1 MTEGFQHVF
10 NSPVGS
16 RRERRK
22 IALTGGET
30 VNRLLGRGK
39 SPGPSKNWVLSTLV
53 ALVLAFVTWIGIFT
67 YQSVEVWT
75 PLQQWYWVQYS
86 ISKDFPNPSGTY
98 QVLWK
103 LDRQGQHSL
112 ATDADVMPAPLKVWP
127 SFALTAKAR
136 QAGAVALKVDT
147 VHYTNAQM
155 NRMLAELI
163 YAGQSPGDLIWP
175 AWAGAVGIFVLG
187 LVLPIPRNRRRR
199 QIEED
204 GCRLKGPEMVTVKEF
219 NRRSGGDGISFLTTE
234 GRESLSIPRS
244 LESSHM
250 MMMGDTGAGKSVLQR
265 RVLAQI
271 AERGETAI
279 VYDPALEH
287 TPQFF
292 NAARGDLILNPLD
305 VRCPY
310 WSPSDEV
317 MHEAEALTLAT
328 SLFPDKPHENTFFV
342 EGPRKVFA
350 HLLTLKPTPEELVRW
365 MSHEEELDRLL
376 KGTEL
381 TAFVYRGAGPQRGGV
396 LGALNMVADSLKLLP
411 KESETK
417 QRWTTEEWAR
427 QRSGWIFLTS
437 TPRFRER
444 LLPLMS
450 LWLDTLVLRLMNQG
464 DPALRHAWFVLDEL
478 ASLQRLPQLHTALTE
493 NRKSGNPVVIGFQGR
508 SQLEVRYGHESES
521 MLSQPATKIFL
532 HTSEPRA
539 AKWISDTIGEVE
551 MERVKETV
559 NTHPLQVAKSK
570 SYHNERRTEPLVL
583 PSEISGLQRLHALL
597 KVDNLVVPFSFPYL
611 APVKAQ
617 PGFIPREIKP
627 RVVEI
632 EKRHVQ
638 PSALAQEIRPRE
650 SENSE
655 GIVAGQ
661 EPYFE

>member
-1 MTEGFQHVF
+1 M
-10 NSPVGS
+10 
-16 RRERRK
+16 
-22 IALTGGET
+22 
-30 VNRLLGRGK
+30 
-39 SPGPSKNWVLSTLV
+39 LSTV
-53 ALVLAFVTWIGIFT
+53 VTLVLAFVAGIGIFT
-67 YQSVEVWT
+67 YENVEVWT
-75 PLQQWYWVQYS
+75 PLQRWYWVQYS
-86 ISKDFPNPSGTY
+86 MTKNFPNPSGSY
-98 QVLWK
+98 QVLSK
-103 LDRQGQHSL
+103 LDRQGQHSM
-112 ATDADVMPAPLKVWP
+112 ATDADVTPAPSEVWP

-147 VHYTNAQM
+147 VRYTSAQM
-155 NRMLAELI
+155 NRILAESI
-163 YAGQSPGDLIWP
+163 YAGQSPGDLIRP
-175 AWAGAVGIFVLG
+175 AWAGALGVFVLG

-199 QIEED
+199 QIEEG

-219 NRRSGGDGISFLTTE
+219 NRRSGADGISFLTTQ

-265 RVLAQI
+265 RVLMQI

-292 NAARGDLILNPLD
+292 NPTRGDLILNPLD

-317 MHEAEALTLAT
+317 KHEAEALTLAT

-342 EGPRKVFA
+342 DGPRKIFA

-381 TAFVYRGAGPQRGGV
+381 TAFIYRGAGPQRGGV

-417 QRWTTEEWAR
+417 QRWTTEEWAQ

-464 DPALRHAWFVLDEL
+464 DIAMRHAWFVLDEL

-508 SQLEVRYGHESES
+508 SQLEVRYGHEAES

-559 NTHPLQVAKSK
+559 NTHPLKISKSR

-583 PSEISGLQRLHALL
+583 PSEISGLQRLHALI

-611 APVKAQ
+611 APEKTE
-617 PGFIPREIKP
+617 PGFIPREITP

-632 EKRHVQ
+632 GKRPPQ
-638 PSALAQEIRPRE
+638 PSTVAAQEISPRE
-650 SENSE
+650 TENSN
-655 GIVAGQ
+655 GISAGQ

>member
-1 MTEGFQHVF
+1 VST
-10 NSPVGS
+10 VG
-16 RRERRK
+16 
-22 IALTGGET
+22 AL
-30 VNRLLGRGK
+30 LLAGVVG
-39 SPGPSKNWVLSTLV
+39 
-53 ALVLAFVTWIGIFT
+53 IGIFT
-67 YQSVEVWT
+67 YLNVEVWT
-75 PLQQWYWVQYS
+75 PLQRWYWIQYLNT
-86 ISKDFPNPSGTY
+86 KNFPSPRGDY
-98 QVLWK
+98 QVLSK
-103 LDRQGQHSL
+103 LDQQGQRSM
-112 ATDADVMPAPLKVWP
+112 AIDADVLPAPPHGRQFVP
-127 SFALTAKAR
+127 FELTQQAR
-136 QAGAVALKVDT
+136 QAGAIQLVVDN
-147 VHYTNAQM
+147 VHYSSAQM
-155 NRMLAELI
+155 NQILAGKI
-163 YAGQSPGDLIWP
+163 FGGQSTDDLLRP
-175 AWAGAVGIFVLG
+175 AWVGALGVFVLG
-187 LVLPIPRNRRRR
+187 LVLAIPRNRARRNIQEQER
-199 QIEED
+199 
-204 GCRLKGPEMVTVKEF
+204 RLKGPEMVTVKEF
-219 NRRSGGDGISFLTTE
+219 NRWSGADGISFLTTKS
-234 GRESLSIPRS
+234 RESLSIPRS

-265 RVLAQI
+265 RVLMQI

-292 NAARGDLILNPLD
+292 NPARGDLILNPLD

-342 EGPRKVFA
+342 EGPRKIFA

-376 KGTEL
+376 KDTEL
-381 TAFVYRGAGPQRGGV
+381 SAFIYRGAGPQRGGV

-427 QRSGWIFLTS
+427 QRSGWLFLTS

-464 DPALRHAWFVLDEL
+464 DPSLRHAWFVLDEL

-508 SQLEVRYGHESES
+508 SQLEVRYGHEAEA

-551 MERVKETV
+551 MERMKETV
-559 NTHPLQVAKSK
+559 NTGQFLRTAKSR
-570 SYHNERRTEPLVL
+570 SYHTERRTEPLVL
-583 PSEISGLQRLHALL
+583 ASEIAGLQRLHALL

-611 APVKAQ
+611 APVKTQ
-617 PGFIPREIKP
+617 PGFIPRELAP

-632 EKRHVQ
+632 GKHATQ
-638 PSALAQEIRPRE
+638 PSTPAVQGIRPRE
-650 SENSE
+650 SENSK
-655 GIVAGQ
+655 GIAAGQ
-661 EPYFE
+661 EQYFE

>member
-1 MTEGFQHVF
+1 M
-10 NSPVGS
+10 
-16 RRERRK
+16 
-22 IALTGGET
+22 
-30 VNRLLGRGK
+30 
-39 SPGPSKNWVLSTLV
+39 STLV
-53 ALVLAFVTWIGIFT
+53 ALLLALVAGIGIFT
-67 YQSVEVWT
+67 YRDVEVWT
-75 PLQQWYWVQYS
+75 PLQQWYWTQYLS
-86 ISKDFPNPSGTY
+86 TKNFPVPSGNY
-98 QVLWK
+98 QVLSK
-103 LDRQGQHSL
+103 LDRQGQHSM
-112 ATDADVMPAPLKVWP
+112 AADADVMPAPLQGWP
-127 SFALTAKAR
+127 PFPFALTAKAR

-147 VHYTNAQM
+147 VHYTSAQM
-155 NRMLAELI
+155 NRMLAEWI
-163 YAGQSPGDLIWP
+163 YAGQSPDDLIRP
-175 AWAGAVGIFVLG
+175 AWVGALGIFVLG
-187 LVLPIPRNRRRR
+187 LVLAIPRNRARR
-199 QIEED
+199 QIEEQ
-204 GCRLKGPEMVTVKEF
+204 GRRLKGPEMVTVKEF
-219 NRRSGGDGISFLTTE
+219 NHWSGADGISFLTTK
-234 GRESLSIPRS
+234 GKESLSIPRS
-244 LESSHM
+244 LESSHI

-265 RVLAQI
+265 RVLMQI

-292 NAARGDLILNPLD
+292 NPARGDLILNPLD

-342 EGPRKVFA
+342 DGPRKIFA

-381 TAFVYRGAGPQRGGV
+381 TAFIYRGAGPQRGGV

-417 QRWTTEEWAR
+417 QRWTTEEWA
-427 QRSGWIFLTS
+427 QRDSGWIFLTS

-464 DPALRHAWFVLDEL
+464 DPAMRHAWFVLDEL

-508 SQLEVRYGHESES
+508 SQLEVRYGHEAES

-559 NTHPLQVAKSK
+559 NTHPLKITKSR

-611 APVKAQ
+611 APVKTE
-617 PGFIPREIKP
+617 PGFIPREITP

-632 EKRHVQ
+632 DKRTQVST
-638 PSALAQEIRPRE
+638 PAAQEITPRE
-650 SENSE
+650 PENSNS
-655 GIVAGQ
+655 IAAGQ

>member
-1 MTEGFQHVF
+1 M
-10 NSPVGS
+10 
-16 RRERRK
+16 
-22 IALTGGET
+22 
-30 VNRLLGRGK
+30 NRLLGRGK
-39 SPGPSKNWVLSTLV
+39 SPGPSKNWLLSTLV
-53 ALVLAFVTWIGIFT
+53 ALVLAFVAGIGIFT
-67 YQSVEVWT
+67 YENVEVWT

-86 ISKDFPNPSGTY
+86 STNDFPSPSGTY
-98 QVLWK
+98 QVLLK
-103 LDRQGQHSL
+103 LDRQGQHSM
-112 ATDADVMPAPLKVWP
+112 ATDADVMPAPLEVWP

-147 VHYTNAQM
+147 VHYTSAQM

-163 YAGQSPGDLIWP
+163 YAGQTPGDLIRP
-175 AWAGAVGIFVLG
+175 AWVGALSIFVLG
-187 LVLPIPRNRRRR
+187 LVLPIPRNRARRR
-199 QIEED
+199 IEED

-219 NRRSGGDGISFLTTE
+219 NQWSGADGINFLTTK
-234 GRESLSIPRS
+234 GRESLSMPRS

-265 RVLAQI
+265 RVLTQI

-287 TPQFF
+287 TRQFF
-292 NAARGDLILNPLD
+292 NPARGDLILNPLD

-317 MHEAEALTLAT
+317 MHEAEALTLAA
-328 SLFPDKPHENTFFV
+328 SLFPDKPHENRFFV
-342 EGPRKVFA
+342 EGPRKIFA

-381 TAFVYRGAGPQRGGV
+381 TAFIYRGAGPQRGGV

-411 KESETK
+411 KEGETK

-427 QRSGWIFLTS
+427 QRNGWIFLTS

-464 DPALRHAWFVLDEL
+464 DPSLRHAWFVLDEL

-508 SQLEVRYGHESES
+508 SQLEVRYGHEAES
-521 MLSQPATKIFL
+521 MLSQPAIKIFL

-559 NTHPLQVAKSK
+559 NTHRLKITKSR

-611 APVKAQ
+611 APVKTE
-617 PGFIPREIKP
+617 PGFIPREITP
-627 RVVEI
+627 RVAEI
-632 EKRHVQ
+632 GKRPPQ
-638 PSALAQEIRPRE
+638 PSAVAAQEIRPCE
-650 SENSE
+650 SENSK
-655 GIVAGQ
+655 GIAAAQ

>member
-1 MTEGFQHVF
+1 
-10 NSPVGS
+10 
-16 RRERRK
+16 
-22 IALTGGET
+22 
-30 VNRLLGRGK
+30 
-39 SPGPSKNWVLSTLV
+39 
-53 ALVLAFVTWIGIFT
+53 
-67 YQSVEVWT
+67 
-75 PLQQWYWVQYS
+75 
-86 ISKDFPNPSGTY
+86 
-98 QVLWK
+98 
-103 LDRQGQHSL
+103 
-112 ATDADVMPAPLKVWP
+112 
-127 SFALTAKAR
+127 
-136 QAGAVALKVDT
+136 
-147 VHYTNAQM
+147 
-155 NRMLAELI
+155 
-163 YAGQSPGDLIWP
+163 
-175 AWAGAVGIFVLG
+175 
-187 LVLPIPRNRRRR
+187 
-199 QIEED
+199 
-204 GCRLKGPEMVTVKEF
+204 
-219 NRRSGGDGISFLTTE
+219 
-234 GRESLSIPRS
+234 
-244 LESSHM
+244 
-250 MMMGDTGAGKSVLQR
+250 
-265 RVLAQI
+265 
-271 AERGETAI
+271 
-279 VYDPALEH
+279 
-287 TPQFF
+287 
-292 NAARGDLILNPLD
+292 
-305 VRCPY
+305 
-310 WSPSDEV
+310 
-317 MHEAEALTLAT
+317 
-328 SLFPDKPHENTFFV
+328 
-342 EGPRKVFA
+342 
-350 HLLTLKPTPEELVRW
+350 

-381 TAFVYRGAGPQRGGV
+381 TAFIYRGAGPQRGGV
-396 LGALNMVADSLKLLP
+396 LGALNMVADSLNLLP

-427 QRSGWIFLTS
+427 QHSGWIFLTS

-464 DPALRHAWFVLDEL
+464 DPSLRHAWFVLDEL

-508 SQLEVRYGHESES
+508 SQLEVRYGHEAES

-551 MERVKETV
+551 MERIKETV
-559 NTHPLQVAKSK
+559 NTQPLTIAKSK

-632 EKRHVQ
+632 EKRPAR

-650 SENSE
+650 SENFE

>member
-1 MTEGFQHVF
+1 MVL
-10 NSPVGS
+10 
-16 RRERRK
+16 
-22 IALTGGET
+22 IAG
-30 VNRLLGRGK
+30 LLG
-39 SPGPSKNWVLSTLV
+39 
-53 ALVLAFVTWIGIFT
+53 FGIFV
-67 YQSVEVWT
+67 YQYWAWT
-75 PLQQWYWVQYS
+75 PLQHWYWYEYLATQTFPSARGNYRL
-86 ISKDFPNPSGTY
+86 ISKS
-98 QVLWK
+98 
-103 LDRQGQHSL
+103 DRNGHHSVAGDTDLVPDLSGQHGIPFELSQQ
-112 ATDADVMPAPLKVWP
+112 
-127 SFALTAKAR
+127 AR
-136 QAGAVALKVDT
+136 QRGAVQLFLDSVP
-147 VHYTNAQM
+147 YSNAQM
-155 NRMLAELI
+155 KQILAGQI
-163 YAGQSPGDLIWP
+163 FAGQSPDDLIRP
-175 AWAGAVGIFVLG
+175 AWVSALGFLVLG
-187 LVLPIPRNRRRR
+187 LVFAIPRDRARRGKKD
-199 QIEED
+199 EER
-204 GCRLKGPEMVTVKEF
+204 RLKGPEMVTVGEF
-219 NRRSGGDGISFLTTE
+219 NRQSGADGISFLTS
-234 GRESLSIPRS
+234 ESKQSLLIPRS

-265 RVLAQI
+265 RVLMQI
-271 AERGETAI
+271 VERGETAI

-292 NAARGDLILNPLD
+292 NPARGDLILNPLD

-342 EGPRKVFA
+342 DGPRKIFA

-381 TAFVYRGAGPQRGGV
+381 TAFIYRGAGPQRGGV

-411 KESETK
+411 RESETK
-417 QRWTTEEWAR
+417 QKWTTEEWAR
-427 QRSGWIFLTS
+427 QRSGWLFLTS

-464 DPALRHAWFVLDEL
+464 DPAMRHAWFVLDEL

-508 SQLEVRYGHESES
+508 SQLEVRYGHEAEA

-559 NTHPLQVAKSK
+559 NTHPLKITKSR
-570 SYHNERRTEPLVL
+570 SYHTERRTEPLVL

-611 APVKAQ
+611 APVKTE
-617 PGFIPREIKP
+617 PGFIPREITP
-627 RVVEI
+627 RAVEI
-632 EKRHVQ
+632 GKRPPQ
-638 PSALAQEIRPRE
+638 PSTAAAQEISPHE
-650 SENSE
+650 SENSK
-655 GIVAGQ
+655 GIAAGQ

>member
-1 MTEGFQHVF
+1 
-10 NSPVGS
+10 
-16 RRERRK
+16 
-22 IALTGGET
+22 
-30 VNRLLGRGK
+30 
-39 SPGPSKNWVLSTLV
+39 
-53 ALVLAFVTWIGIFT
+53 
-67 YQSVEVWT
+67 
-75 PLQQWYWVQYS
+75 
-86 ISKDFPNPSGTY
+86 
-98 QVLWK
+98 
-103 LDRQGQHSL
+103 
-112 ATDADVMPAPLKVWP
+112 
-127 SFALTAKAR
+127 
-136 QAGAVALKVDT
+136 
-147 VHYTNAQM
+147 
-155 NRMLAELI
+155 
-163 YAGQSPGDLIWP
+163 
-175 AWAGAVGIFVLG
+175 
-187 LVLPIPRNRRRR
+187 
-199 QIEED
+199 
-204 GCRLKGPEMVTVKEF
+204 MVTVKEF
-219 NRRSGGDGISFLTTE
+219 NKKTGADGISFLTE
-234 GRESLSIPRS
+234 RGRESLSIPRS

-265 RVLAQI
+265 RVLMQI

-292 NAARGDLILNPLD
+292 NPARGDLILNPLD

-342 EGPRKVFA
+342 EGPRKIFA

-381 TAFVYRGAGPQRGGV
+381 TAFIYRGAGPQRGGV

-464 DPALRHAWFVLDEL
+464 DPSLRHAWFVLDEL

-508 SQLEVRYGHESES
+508 SQLEVRYGHEAES

-559 NTHPLQVAKSK
+559 NTQPLTIAKSK
-570 SYHNERRTEPLVL
+570 SYQNERRTEPLVL

-611 APVKAQ
+611 APVKTQ
-617 PGFIPREIKP
+617 PGFIPREITP
-627 RVVEI
+627 RVVDI
-632 EKRHVQ
+632 GKRTPQ
-638 PSALAQEIRPRE
+638 PKTPAAQELTPRE
-650 SENSE
+650 PENSS
-655 GIVAGQ
+655 GIAAGQ

>member
-1 MTEGFQHVF
+1 M
-10 NSPVGS
+10 
-16 RRERRK
+16 
-22 IALTGGET
+22 
-30 VNRLLGRGK
+30 NRLLGRGE
-39 SPGPSKNWVLSTLV
+39 SPGPSKNWLLSTLV
-53 ALVLAFVTWIGIFT
+53 ALVLAFVTGIGTFT
-67 YQSVEVWT
+67 YRNVEVWT
-75 PLQQWYWVQYS
+75 PLQQWYWIQYLNT
-86 ISKDFPNPSGTY
+86 KNFPSPRGDY
-98 QVLWK
+98 QVLSK
-103 LDRQGQHSL
+103 LDRQGEHSI
-112 ATDADVMPAPLKVWP
+112 ATDADVMTAPLQGWP
-127 SFALTAKAR
+127 PFPFALTAKAR
-136 QAGAVALKVDT
+136 QAGAVALKVET
-147 VHYTNAQM
+147 VHYTSAQM
-155 NRMLAELI
+155 NQMLAEWI
-163 YAGQSPGDLIWP
+163 YADQSPDDLIRP
-175 AWAGAVGIFVLG
+175 AWVGALG
-187 LVLPIPRNRRRR
+187 AFALALVLAMLRNRTRRR
-199 QIEED
+199 IEEP
-204 GCRLKGPEMVTVKEF
+204 GRRLKGPEMVTVKEF
-219 NRRSGGDGISFLTTE
+219 NLWSGADGISFLTTE

-265 RVLAQI
+265 RVLMQI

-292 NAARGDLILNPLD
+292 NPARGDLILNPLD

-342 EGPRKVFA
+342 EGPRKIFA

-381 TAFVYRGAGPQRGGV
+381 TAFIYRGAGPQRGGV

-417 QRWTTEEWAR
+417 RRWTTEEWAR

-464 DPALRHAWFVLDEL
+464 DPAMRHAWFVLDEL

-508 SQLEVRYGHESES
+508 SQLEVRYGHEAEA

-559 NTHPLQVAKSK
+559 NTHPLKITKSR

-583 PSEISGLQRLHALL
+583 PSEIGGLQRLHALL

-611 APVKAQ
+611 APVKTE
-617 PGFIPREIKP
+617 PGFIAREIRP

-632 EKRHVQ
+632 EKRPPQASTV
-638 PSALAQEIRPRE
+638 AAQEISPRDP
-650 SENSE
+650 ENSK
-655 GIVAGQ
+655 GIAAGQ

>member
-1 MTEGFQHVF
+1 M
-10 NSPVGS
+10 
-16 RRERRK
+16 
-22 IALTGGET
+22 
-30 VNRLLGRGK
+30 
-39 SPGPSKNWVLSTLV
+39 
-53 ALVLAFVTWIGIFT
+53 GIFT

-98 QVLWK
+98 QVLSK
-103 LDRQGQHSL
+103 LDRQGQHSM
-112 ATDADVMPAPLKVWP
+112 ATDADVMPAPLEVWP

-163 YAGQSPGDLIWP
+163 YAGQSPGHLIWP
-175 AWAGAVGIFVLG
+175 AWAGALGIFVLG
-187 LVLPIPRNRRRR
+187 LVLLIPRNRRRR
-199 QIEED
+199 QIEEE

-265 RVLAQI
+265 RVLTQI

-292 NAARGDLILNPLD
+292 NPARGDLILNPLD

-310 WSPSDEV
+310 WTPSDEV

-342 EGPRKVFA
+342 EGPRKIFA

-381 TAFVYRGAGPQRGGV
+381 TAFIYRGAGPQRGGV

-464 DPALRHAWFVLDEL
+464 DPAMRHAWFVLDEL

-508 SQLEVRYGHESES
+508 SQLEVRYGHEAES
-521 MLSQPATKIFL
+521 MLSQPATKLFL

-551 MERVKETV
+551 VERVKETV
-559 NTHPLQVAKSK
+559 NTHPLKLTKSR

-611 APVKAQ
+611 APAKTA
-617 PGFIPREIKP
+617 PGFIPRDITP

-632 EKRHVQ
+632 GNRPPQ
-638 PSALAQEIRPRE
+638 PTTVAAQENTPRE
-650 SENSE
+650 PENSK
-655 GIVAGQ
+655 GIAVGQ

>member
-1 MTEGFQHVF
+1 MALVCAHGEG
-10 NSPVGS
+10 
-16 RRERRK
+16 
-22 IALTGGET
+22 ATGGSGCSEGGHGALHERANEPDACR
-30 VNRLLGRGK
+30 VDLLVGRRPAICYGLHG
-39 SPGPSKNWVLSTLV
+39 SGHWEFLCSTLV
-53 ALVLAFVTWIGIFT
+53 LAI
-67 YQSVEVWT
+67 
-75 PLQQWYWVQYS
+75 L
-86 ISKDFPNPSGTY
+86 
-98 QVLWK
+98 
-103 LDRQGQHSL
+103 
-112 ATDADVMPAPLKVWP
+112 
-127 SFALTAKAR
+127 
-136 QAGAVALKVDT
+136 
-147 VHYTNAQM
+147 
-155 NRMLAELI
+155 
-163 YAGQSPGDLIWP
+163 
-175 AWAGAVGIFVLG
+175 
-187 LVLPIPRNRRRR
+187 RNRARRR
-199 QIEED
+199 IEEP
-204 GCRLKGPEMVTVKEF
+204 GRRLKGPEMVTVKEF
-219 NRRSGGDGISFLTTE
+219 NQWSGGDGISFLTTQA
-234 GRESLSIPRS
+234 RESLSIPRS

-265 RVLAQI
+265 RVLMQI

-292 NAARGDLILNPLD
+292 NPARGDLILNPLD

-342 EGPRKVFA
+342 EGPRKIFA

-381 TAFVYRGAGPQRGGV
+381 TAFIYRGAGPQRGGV

-464 DPALRHAWFVLDEL
+464 DPSLRHAWFVLDEL

-508 SQLEVRYGHESES
+508 SQLEVRYGHEAES

-559 NTHPLQVAKSK
+559 NTHPLKITKSR

-611 APVKAQ
+611 APVKTE
-617 PGFIPREIKP
+617 PGFIPREITP

-632 EKRHVQ
+632 GKRPPQ
-638 PSALAQEIRPRE
+638 PSTVAAQEISPRE
-650 SENSE
+650 SENSK
-655 GIVAGQ
+655 GIAAGQ

>member
-1 MTEGFQHVF
+1 M
-10 NSPVGS
+10 
-16 RRERRK
+16 
-22 IALTGGET
+22 
-30 VNRLLGRGK
+30 
-39 SPGPSKNWVLSTLV
+39 
-53 ALVLAFVTWIGIFT
+53 
-67 YQSVEVWT
+67 
-75 PLQQWYWVQYS
+75 
-86 ISKDFPNPSGTY
+86 
-98 QVLWK
+98 
-103 LDRQGQHSL
+103 
-112 ATDADVMPAPLKVWP
+112 ATDADVMPAPVKVWP

-155 NRMLAELI
+155 NRRLAELI

-175 AWAGAVGIFVLG
+175 AWAGALGIFVLG

-199 QIEED
+199 QIEEE
-204 GCRLKGPEMVTVKEF
+204 GCRLKGPEMVSVKEF

-265 RVLAQI
+265 RVLTQI

-292 NAARGDLILNPLD
+292 NPARGDLILNPLD

-464 DPALRHAWFVLDEL
+464 DPGLRHAWFVLDEL

-539 AKWISDTIGEVE
+539 AKWISDNIGEVE

-559 NTHPLQVAKSK
+559 NTHPLQVAKSR

-632 EKRHVQ
+632 EKRPPQ
-638 PSALAQEIRPRE
+638 PSTVAAQEICPRE
-650 SENSE
+650 PENTE
-655 GIVAGQ
+655 GIAAGQ

>member
-1 MTEGFQHVF
+1 
-10 NSPVGS
+10 
-16 RRERRK
+16 
-22 IALTGGET
+22 
-30 VNRLLGRGK
+30 
-39 SPGPSKNWVLSTLV
+39 V
-53 ALVLAFVTWIGIFT
+53 ALVLAFVTGIGIFT
-67 YQSVEVWT
+67 YRNVEVWT
-75 PLQQWYWVQYS
+75 PLQQWYWIQYLNT
-86 ISKDFPNPSGTY
+86 KNFPSPRGDY
-98 QVLWK
+98 QVLSK
-103 LDRQGQHSL
+103 LDRQGEHSI
-112 ATDADVMPAPLKVWP
+112 ATDADVMTAPLQGWP
-127 SFALTAKAR
+127 PFPFALTAKAR
-136 QAGAVALKVDT
+136 QAGAVALKVET
-147 VHYTNAQM
+147 VHYTSAQM
-155 NRMLAELI
+155 NQMLAEWI
-163 YAGQSPGDLIWP
+163 YADQSPDDLIRP
-175 AWAGAVGIFVLG
+175 AWVGALGVFVLT
-187 LVLPIPRNRRRR
+187 LVLSMLRNRTRRR
-199 QIEED
+199 IEEP
-204 GCRLKGPEMVTVKEF
+204 GRRLKGPEMVTVKEF
-219 NRRSGGDGISFLTTE
+219 NLWSGADGISFLTTE

-265 RVLAQI
+265 RVLMQI

-292 NAARGDLILNPLD
+292 NPARGDLILNPLD

-342 EGPRKVFA
+342 EGPRKIFA

-381 TAFVYRGAGPQRGGV
+381 TAFIYRGAGPQRGGV

-417 QRWTTEEWAR
+417 RRWTTEEWAR

-464 DPALRHAWFVLDEL
+464 DPAMRHAWFVLDEL

-508 SQLEVRYGHESES
+508 SQLEVRYGHEAEA

-559 NTHPLQVAKSK
+559 NTHPLKITKSR

-583 PSEISGLQRLHALL
+583 PSEIGGLQRLHALL

-611 APVKAQ
+611 APVKTE
-617 PGFIPREIKP
+617 PGFIAREIRP

-632 EKRHVQ
+632 EKRPPQASTV
-638 PSALAQEIRPRE
+638 AAQEISPRDP
-650 SENSE
+650 ENSK
-655 GIVAGQ
+655 GIAAGQ

>member
-1 MTEGFQHVF
+1 
-10 NSPVGS
+10 
-16 RRERRK
+16 
-22 IALTGGET
+22 
-30 VNRLLGRGK
+30 
-39 SPGPSKNWVLSTLV
+39 
-53 ALVLAFVTWIGIFT
+53 
-67 YQSVEVWT
+67 VWT
-75 PLQQWYWVQYS
+75 PLQQWYWIQYLNT
-86 ISKDFPNPSGTY
+86 KNFPSPRGDY
-98 QVLWK
+98 QVLSK
-103 LDRQGQHSL
+103 LDQQGQRTM
-112 ATDADVMPAPLKVWP
+112 AIDADVAPAPP
-127 SFALTAKAR
+127 HGRQFIPFELTQQAR
-136 QAGAVALKVDT
+136 QAGAIQLEVDS
-147 VHYTNAQM
+147 VHYSSAQM
-155 NRMLAELI
+155 NQILAGKI
-163 YAGQSPGDLIWP
+163 FGGQSTDDLLRP
-175 AWAGAVGIFVLG
+175 AWVGALAIFVLG
-187 LVLPIPRNRRRR
+187 LVLAIPRNRARRNIQEQGR
-199 QIEED
+199 
-204 GCRLKGPEMVTVKEF
+204 RLKGPEMVTVKEF
-219 NRRSGGDGISFLTTE
+219 NRWSGADGISFLTTKS
-234 GRESLSIPRS
+234 RESLSIPRS

-265 RVLAQI
+265 RVLMQI

-292 NAARGDLILNPLD
+292 NPARGDLILNPLD

-342 EGPRKVFA
+342 EGPRKIFA
-350 HLLTLKPTPEELVRW
+350 HLLTLKPTPEELVGW

-381 TAFVYRGAGPQRGGV
+381 TAFIYRGAGPQRGGV
-396 LGALNMVADSLKLLP
+396 LGALNMVADSLKILP

-427 QRSGWIFLTS
+427 QRSGWLFLTS

-464 DPALRHAWFVLDEL
+464 DPAMRHAWFVLDEL

-508 SQLEVRYGHESES
+508 SQLEVRYGHEAEA

-539 AKWISDTIGEVE
+539 AKWISDTVGEVE
-551 MERVKETV
+551 MERTKETV
-559 NTHPLQVAKSK
+559 NTGHFLRIAKSR
-570 SYHNERRTEPLVL
+570 SYHTDRRTEPLVL

-611 APVKAQ
+611 APVKTQ
-617 PGFIPREIKP
+617 PGFIPRELAP

-632 EKRHVQ
+632 GKRTPQ
-638 PSALAQEIRPRE
+638 PNAPAAQEIRPRE
-650 SENSE
+650 SEDSKR
-655 GIVAGQ
+655 IAAGQ